1 MKSRAMFSIGLAVC
15 LGLMLILSSAAYSQ
29 TLRPLGDTGILPIG
43 PNQILR
49 ISGDGVDQDDV
60 VVRIRRI
67 SYSQTGCAPGNICK
81 HSILSQTL
89 SAPITLAPGE
99 AVSLDILGNQIGADV
114 SGTRIIISSNNPKVR
129 LNASF
134 IDVFTN
140 QTTSVLIALLLP

>member
-1 MKSRAMFSIGLAVC
+1 MKRNAMVVLASVMC
-15 LGLMLILSSAAYSQ
+15 LGLMLIFSSAAHSQ

-67 SYSQTGCAPGNICK
+67 NYSQTGCAPGNICK

-99 AVSLDILGNQIGADV
+99 AVSLD
-114 SGTRIIISSNNPKVR
+114 
-129 LNASF
+129 
-134 IDVFTN
+134 
-140 QTTSVLIALLLP
+140 

>member
-1 MKSRAMFSIGLAVC
+1 MKRSAMFVFASVTC
-15 LGLMLILSSAAYSQ
+15 LGVILMMSSAAYSQ

-67 SYSQTGCAPGNICK
+67 NYSQTGCSPGNICK

-99 AVSLDILGNQIGADV
+99 AVSLDILGNQIGTDV

-134 IDVFTN
+134 IDALTN